1 MFLLR
6 LWAKGTKN
14 ALAPHFKG
22 LGLLRS
28 QRMRIS
34 DAGGHLS
41 GAVGVELTIAE
52 AKARQRDGAIA
63 RLSLSAVKPIVA
75 PSPCGEGG
83 G

>member
-1 MFLLR
+1 VFLLR

-22 LGLLRS
+22 LGLLRR

-41 GAVGVELTIAE
+41 GAAGVE
-52 AKARQRDGAIA
+52 RDGAIA
-63 RLSLSAVKPIVA
+63 RLSLSVGKPLT
-75 PSPCGEGG
+75 GRRGTKR
-83 G
+83 